1 MTPAVTPT
9 TAAFSKASPA
19 DVVVTVTGGVVTELK
34 NNGAVVNPRGW
45 YDNWNYVDG
54 QLTIYKEYL
63 ATQTD
68 GEKTITIKTAS
79 GTTTLTITVGP

>member
-1 MTPAVTPT
+1 MTPT
-9 TAAFSKASPA
+9 TTTFSKAKPA
-19 DVVVTVTGGVVTELK
+19 NVVVTVSGGVVTELK
-34 NNGAVVNPRGW
+34 NNVAVVNL
-45 YDNWNYVDG
+45 DNWNYVDG
-54 QLTIYKEYL
+54 ELTIYKSYL

>member
-1 MTPAVTPT
+1 MTPT

-34 NNGAVVNPRGW
+34 NNMAVVNP
-45 YDNWNYVDG
+45 DNWNYVDG
-54 QLTIYKEYL
+54 QLTIYKSYL

>member
-1 MTPAVTPT
+1 VTPT

-19 DVVVTVTGGVVTELK
+19 DVVVTVMGGVVTELK
-34 NNGAVVNPRGW
+34 NNVAVVNP
-45 YDNWNYVDG
+45 DNWNYVDG